1 MSNRRNR
8 KIRDLTRLVHAQA
21 RHAGAQARQVD
32 AQARQV
38 DAENTRARI
47 GLEQQQLNDAI
58 ARRERYVALLD
69 QQHVHN
75 EIRAFNYLR
84 LLTETPTQFKEGH

>member
-21 RHAGAQARQVD
+21 RHAG